1 MLQRFTDF
9 ITSHKLFGK
18 EDRLLLAVSGG
29 VDSVVLT
36 DLCFKAGYRFAI
48 AHCNFQL
55 RGEESERDELFV
67 RELAKRYDVP
77 INVKRFE
84 TAAYADREN
93 CSIQEAARLLRYE
106 WFEELVNETLLSEQ
120 PQQFRHPD
128 TVHVLTA
135 HHADDSVETM
145 VMHFFRG
152 TGLLGLTGIPVA
164 YGHVKRP
171 LLCFTRKEI
180 ESYAAEQGLPFV
192 EDSSNLTTKYT
203 RNFFRHDILPAIEKV
218 YPQVR
223 ENLYDNLRRFQSID
237 ALYREATQQLIQK
250 LVRRKGNELHIP
262 VKQLLQYKNRS
273 LLFEIIRPYGFTE
286 KQLPDVWQLTEGE
299 SGRYVVSAHMYYR
312 IIRYRHWLIL
322 APEAGE
328 EATLVSIEPTD
339 QLIDYGGGTLRL
351 QQMERTGSSIPS
363 DLQTAWLDAE
373 AIIFPLLLRRWKEG
387 DYFYP
392 LGMRKKKKV
401 ARFLIDQKLSR
412 TQKEQVWVLESNK
425 RILWVVGQ
433 RIDDRF
439 KITSSTSRVLEIKTG
454 VH

>member
-1 MLQRFTDF
+1 MLERFIRFIQSQR
-9 ITSHKLFGK
+9 LFQK
-18 EDRLLLAVSGG
+18 DDRLILAVSGG

-36 DLCFKAGYRFAI
+36 DLCSRAGYPFTI

-55 RGEESERDELFV
+55 RGEESERDEQFV
-67 RELAKRYDVP
+67 RELAKRYEAPVK
-77 INVKRFE
+77 VKRFD
-84 TAAYADREN
+84 TVDYAGREK

-106 WFEELVNETLLSEQ
+106 WFEELVHEMLLSEQ
-120 PQQFRHPD
+120 PQLFRHPD

-145 VMHFFRG
+145 LMHFFRG
-152 TGLLGLTGIPVA
+152 TGLHGLTGIAAA

-171 LLCFTRKEI
+171 LLCFTRIEI
-180 ESYAAEQGLPFV
+180 EQYAAEQCLTFV
-192 EDSSNLTTKYT
+192 EDSSNTSIKYT
-203 RNFFRHDILPAIEKV
+203 RNFFRHEIIPSVEQV

-237 ALYREATQQLIQK
+237 ALYQTATKQLIEK

-262 VKQLLQYKNRS
+262 VKQLLQYNNWS
-273 LLFEIIRPYGFTE
+273 LLYEIIRPWGFTE
-286 KQLPDVWQLTEGE
+286 KQLTDVWQLTESE
-299 SGRYVVSAHMYYR
+299 SGRYVVSAQLFYR
-312 IIRYRHWLIL
+312 IIRHRHWLII

-328 EATLVSIEPTD
+328 EATMVTIEPTD
-339 QLIDYGGGTLRL
+339 TTVVYGGGVL
-351 QQMERTGSSIPS
+351 QLQVRERSGASIPA
-363 DLQTAWLDAE
+363 DVQTAWLDA
-373 AIIFPLLLRRWKEG
+373 ADITFPLLLRRWKEG

-412 TQKEQVWVLESNK
+412 TQKEQVWVLESSK

-439 KITSSTSRVLEIKTG
+439 KITSSTSRMLEIKAG

>member
-9 ITSHKLFGK
+9 VSTQKLFGK
-18 EDRLLLAVSGG
+18 DDRLILAVSGG

-55 RGEESERDELFV
+55 RGEESERDERFV
-67 RELAKRYDVP
+67 QELAKRYDAP
-77 INVKRFE
+77 ISVKQFE
-84 TAAYADREN
+84 TAAYADREH
-93 CSIQEAARLLRYE
+93 CSIQEAARQLRYE
-106 WFEELVNETLLSEQ
+106 WFEELVHEMLLSEQ
-120 PQQFRHPD
+120 PQLFRHPD
-128 TVHVLTA
+128 TIHVLTA

-145 VMHFFRG
+145 LMHFFRG
-152 TGLLGLTGIPVA
+152 TGLRGLTGIPAA

-180 ESYAAEQGLPFV
+180 EQYAAEQRLTFV
-192 EDSSNLTTKYT
+192 EDSSNTSIKYT
-203 RNFFRHDILPAIEKV
+203 RNFFRHELLPAVEQV
-218 YPQVR
+218 YPMVR

-237 ALYREATQQLIQK
+237 ALYQAATKQLIEK

-262 VKQLLQYKNRS
+262 VKQLLQYNNWS
-273 LLFEIIRPYGFTE
+273 LLYEIIHPWGFTE
-286 KQLPDVWQLTEGE
+286 KQLKDVWQLTESE
-299 SGRYVVSAHMYYR
+299 SGRYVVSTQLFYR
-312 IIRYRHWLIL
+312 IIRHRHWLII
-322 APEAGE
+322 APQAGE
-328 EATLVSIEPTD
+328 EATLVTIEATATKVV
-339 QLIDYGGGTLRL
+339 YGGGVLYL
-351 QQMERTGSSIPS
+351 QLVERSGASIPS
-363 DLQTAWLDAE
+363 DVQTAWLDAA
-373 AIIFPLLLRRWKEG
+373 AIEFPLVLRRWKEG

-412 TQKEQVWVLESNK
+412 TEKEQVWVLESNK

-439 KITSSTSRVLEIKTG
+439 KITSSTSRVLEIKAG